1 MPDDRRSA
9 NDEKPQEEFV
19 NDGLRKTEGGEDPGG
34 ANKMK
39 LEEWPLQELQQKAR
53 DEGIEGYEKMN
64 REELIE
70 KLQYQR

>member
-1 MPDDRRSA
+1 MTDRRRKA

-19 NDGLRKTEGGEDPGG
+19 NDGIGKTEGDEDSN

-53 DEGIEGYEKMN
+53 DEGIEGHEKMD

-70 KLQYQR
+70 KLQQQR